1 MRLVARQKLLGQ
13 RGVHTLYFVG
23 IVKAGGGESVEE
35 QLAVSELSSAIVPM
49 MPHQPMEAGDPVRL
63 LWAQLGRAL
72 HKLQRKKMRSWD
84 HPVMLACQLT
94 RMVKVGQGAA
104 DER

>member
-1 MRLVARQKLLGQ
+1 M
-13 RGVHTLYFVG
+13 
-23 IVKAGGGESVEE
+23 EE

-63 LWAQLGRAL
+63 LWAQLGQASR
-72 HKLQRKKMRSWD
+72 KLQRKKMRSWD

-94 RMVKVGQGAA
+94 SATRMVKVGQGAA